1 VDGFNDNLKEKSRE
15 EARGLDNMPSQT
27 QGTHSATTAAS
38 ILMPFSIN
46 DDFEEFE
53 SNPHSDGSKG
63 FSFTG
68 DFIDLNAIFT
78 KLLIQLDLH
87 SSTSDP
93 LV

>member
-1 VDGFNDNLKEKSRE
+1 
-15 EARGLDNMPSQT
+15 MPSQT
-27 QGTHSATTAAS
+27 QGKHSATTDAR
-38 ILMPFSIN
+38 ILMLFLIN

-53 SNPHSDGSKG
+53 SNPHSDSSKG
-63 FSFTG
+63 LSFIE
-68 DFIDLNAIFT
+68 DFIDLNAIST